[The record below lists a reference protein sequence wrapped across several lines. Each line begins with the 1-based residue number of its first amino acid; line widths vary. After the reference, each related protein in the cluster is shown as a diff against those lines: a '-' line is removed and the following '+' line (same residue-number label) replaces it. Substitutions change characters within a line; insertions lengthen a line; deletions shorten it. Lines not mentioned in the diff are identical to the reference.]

1 MQNVFAELL
10 NEDKVFLFMANSS
23 SRLFIRSIVVN
34 IIKACCSW
42 LKCLLTV
49 SLVLILSS
57 GLFCQQAI
65 ALLRQHHETPDVL
78 RYHAQDSLKDRDGN
92 TWQVLLFPDNSQD
105 AETHF
110 YLRLVGFPGV
120 NSFAHPQPL
129 EIITSGG
136 SVFNVADAYKRTAPA
151 PNVGQYDL
159 TPIINQIKAKQSL
172 KLSVSLQNNRQLA
185 LKIPSEVSTEWQL
198 LTQEIER

>member
-1 MQNVFAELL
+1 MFEGQTNSFIQSIIVKARHLWL
-10 NEDKVFLFMANSS
+10 NCLF
-23 SRLFIRSIVVN
+23 
-34 IIKACCSW
+34 
-42 LKCLLTV
+42 TV
-49 SLVLILSS
+49 SLILILSS
-57 GLFCQQAI
+57 GLVCNQAI

-78 RYHAQDSLKDRDGN
+78 RYHAQDSLKDREGN
-92 TWQVLLFPDNSQD
+92 TWQVLLFPDNSQG
-105 AETHF
+105 AETHY

-136 SVFNVADAYKRTAPA
+136 SVFNVADAYVKSAPA

-159 TPIINQIKAKQSL
+159 TPILSRIKAKQSL
-172 KLSVSLQNNRQLA
+172 KLSVPLQSNRQLA

-198 LTQEIER
+198 LTQEIERR